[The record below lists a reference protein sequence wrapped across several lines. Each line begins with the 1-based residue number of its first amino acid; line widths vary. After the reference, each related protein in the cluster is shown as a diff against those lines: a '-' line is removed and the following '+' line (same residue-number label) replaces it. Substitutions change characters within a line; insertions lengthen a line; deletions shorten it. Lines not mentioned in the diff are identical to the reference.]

1 MNMLNLRLDQLN
13 NIIDDSLIISLL
25 KGKGKNNSIFVVVN
39 FAPVVIGWLLAWV
52 NMIFEKEVQ
61 L

>member
-39 FAPVVIGWLLAWV
+39 FAPVVIG
-52 NMIFEKEVQ
+52 
-61 L
+61 